1 MSNPPPI
8 TIHPGAPVAFTVVVT
23 ANSVDPATGINSGSV
38 DTTTPLIFEYLQG
51 GPADPAGP
59 AVIASV
65 DPANNRRVICT
76 SGPLQP
82 GQSDRPWSFRV
93 KAAGRTTFLTAS
105 GMSQAAPD
113 VSGVSWD
120 GTPPGPA

>member
-8 TIHPGAPVAFTVVVT
+8 TIHPGAPIAFTVVVT
-23 ANSVDPATGINSGSV
+23 ANSVDLATGINSGAA
-38 DTTTPLIFEYLQG
+38 DTTTALTFEYIQG
-51 GPADPAGP
+51 GPTDTN
-59 AVIASV
+59 AVVASV

-76 SGPLQP
+76 AGPIQP
-82 GQSDRPWSFRV
+82 GQPDRPWSFRV
-93 KAAGRTTFLTAS
+93 KAAGRTTFTTAS
-105 GMSQAAPD
+105 GTSQAAPD